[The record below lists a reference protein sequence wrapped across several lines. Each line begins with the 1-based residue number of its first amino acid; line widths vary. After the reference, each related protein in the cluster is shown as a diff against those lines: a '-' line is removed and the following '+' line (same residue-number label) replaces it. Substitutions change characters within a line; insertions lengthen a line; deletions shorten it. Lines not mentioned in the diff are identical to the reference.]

1 MSRTHKEESSKEAV
15 LPGSAGQSESDGVA
29 RPQAPDRPRRGR
41 PKGATSPRKDRQ
53 KASDSVSA
61 EARQV
66 ASVVLEVLGGAV
78 GPAEAATLLGRTPTQ
93 YYKLEARALE
103 GLLQAC
109 EPRVRGRQRNP
120 EKELEALAAS
130 HRKLERE
137 CARLQTL
144 VRVLGRAAGVK
155 RKAEPAQ
162 TRQGGKKSAGEGG
175 KPGTAAGRKRKRGRK
190 NPAVRALLLA
200 RQLGENGQDPM
211 PASQSVSSAGTPD
224 GGMG

>member
-1 MSRTHKEESSKEAV
+1 
-15 LPGSAGQSESDGVA
+15 
-29 RPQAPDRPRRGR
+29 
-41 PKGATSPRKDRQ
+41 
-53 KASDSVSA
+53 VSA

-66 ASVVLEVLGGAV
+66 AGAVLEVLGGAM

-120 EKELEALAAS
+120 EKELETLAAS

-137 CARLQTL
+137 CARLQAL
-144 VRVLGRAAGVK
+144 VRALGRASGIK
-155 RKAEPAQ
+155 RKAEPPMGKQEA
-162 TRQGGKKSAGEGG
+162 KKSGGDGERAR
-175 KPGTAAGRKRKRGRK
+175 TVDGRKRKRGRK
-190 NPAVRALLLA
+190 NPAVRALRLA
-200 RQLGENGQDPM
+200 EQLRENVQAPVLAGQDL
-211 PASQSVSSAGTPD
+211 SSAAMP